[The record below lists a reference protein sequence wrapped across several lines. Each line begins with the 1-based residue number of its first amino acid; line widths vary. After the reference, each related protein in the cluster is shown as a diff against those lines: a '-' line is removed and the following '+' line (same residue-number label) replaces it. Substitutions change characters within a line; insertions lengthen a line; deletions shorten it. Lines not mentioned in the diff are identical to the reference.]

1 MHADS
6 TRTKSDADSS
16 NNRAHIVVLLCGG
29 TTDELIDAPVNSL
42 LQNSGAQVYIHEVS
56 ALPTRPEL
64 KIIDAVARDILPV
77 DPTPSLEEIAKQPD
91 VGHLGSPQPAPQNP
105 SKRFRIIVVGDD
117 AALSAV
123 MTRMMRGDYMWAELA
138 FVPSHPA
145 GSAAARNWG
154 LPTAVSHPLASGSQ
168 ELWQLAINA
177 PALPTPTIR
186 NDAGIAVAGSALIT
200 DWDDAHFFGE
210 IIIDDNVLVRGDS
223 TYGARLVPM
232 LDAPG
237 IAAVTMLPQRIS
249 LLRKLTTFAKRKN
262 RSVETPA
269 MQLDPDSLLTGRAV
283 QAGGQSIGV
292 IVDGIKA
299 KRPVDRV
306 TFYRHLRD
314 LQAVR
319 PA

>member
-29 TTDELIDAPVNSL
+29 TTGELIDAPVNSL
-42 LQNSGAQVYIHEVS
+42 LQSSGAQVDIHEVS
-56 ALPTRPEL
+56 ALPTRSEL
-64 KIIDAVARDILPV
+64 KIIDAVARDLLPV

-138 FVPSHPA
+138 CVPSHPA

-154 LPTAVSHPLASGSQ
+154 LPTEVQ
-168 ELWQLAINA
+168 DLWQLAINA

-200 DWDDAHFFGE
+200 NWDDAHFFGE
-210 IIIDDNVLVRGDS
+210 IIINDNVLVRGDS

-237 IAAVTMLPQRIS
+237 IAAVTMLPQRVS